1 MIWIKTEEENVT
13 VTGFY
18 LQIIGRA
25 FDRLNQQVT
34 YTSKLNDIKP
44 KSGDTVVFCTAPCVR
59 SFLRRDIRV
68 IYWAQGVWPEE
79 SFMRHSGKM
88 RFFLTGAVERTALKR
103 ADFVFFV
110 SDHMRAH
117 FEKKYKL
124 SFGDNYYVMP
134 CSNDSLHAEAFE
146 GDDKYRNKVFCYA
159 GATSVWQCFEETIAL
174 YSKIEQ
180 SVKDTKLLLLV
191 KNKEL
196 AEKIIEKYQVKN
208 YEIDYVSVDQLPD
221 RLKGVKYGFLL
232 RKPSVVNAVATP
244 TKTLT
249 YISSGVIPV
258 YSNCLHGISE
268 IFSGCNYKIEVREGN
283 ELDAILKKINEPVNN
298 KEILEEYRHIYH
310 KYYDEDAHIERIMT
324 KFKKL
329 GFLQD

>member
-134 CSNDSLHAEAFE
+134 CSNDSLHAEAFDRTSRHVVRMSFSTKIVDCMDS
-146 GDDKYRNKVFCYA
+146 GCAVMAICDDKQAGGSYLRRNDC
-159 GATSVWQCFEETIAL
+159 ATI
-174 YSKIEQ
+174 
-180 SVKDTKLLLLV
+180 
-191 KNKEL
+191 
-196 AEKIIEKYQVKN
+196 
-208 YEIDYVSVDQLPD
+208 YV
-221 RLKGVKYGFLL
+221 
-232 RKPSVVNAVATP
+232 
-244 TKTLT
+244 
-249 YISSGVIPV
+249 
-258 YSNCLHGISE
+258 
-268 IFSGCNYKIEVREGN
+268 
-283 ELDAILKKINEPVNN
+283 
-298 KEILEEYRHIYH
+298 
-310 KYYDEDAHIERIMT
+310 
-324 KFKKL
+324 
-329 GFLQD
+329 